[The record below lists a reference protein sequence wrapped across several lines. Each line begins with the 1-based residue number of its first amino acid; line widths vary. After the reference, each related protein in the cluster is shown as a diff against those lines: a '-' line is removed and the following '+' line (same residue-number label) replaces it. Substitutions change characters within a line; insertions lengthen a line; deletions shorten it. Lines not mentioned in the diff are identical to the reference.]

1 MKSER
6 QGAIESE
13 VVVDQQWALFN
24 AERRQWLLA
33 RVVNLES
40 DRAILKYDPGYG
52 IAPPDDVRTV
62 DVSSLLTTPMQY
74 RLAK

>member
-1 MKSER
+1 LSSER
-6 QGAIESE
+6 QEAIEPQ

-33 RVVNLES
+33 RVVSLDS
-40 DRAILKYDPGYG
+40 QSASLKYDPGYG
-52 IAPPDDVRTV
+52 IQPPDDVRTV
-62 DVSSLLTTPMQY
+62 DVSSLLTTPMQF